1 MGARRASQAA
11 SAPDG
16 PLTPEAREKG
26 RGGYLTPDTKS
37 NTRLEGETVLRRDCS
52 APARIR
58 MAVALENEGVQK
70 RSDLASLLPATW
82 QRLTSQFGR
91 TEEN

>member
-1 MGARRASQAA
+1 MPAGRASQAT
-11 SAPDG
+11 SAPGG
-16 PLTPEAREKG
+16 PLDPSGKRRG
-26 RGGYLTPDTKS
+26 RGGYMTPDAKS

-58 MAVALENEGVQK
+58 MAVALEKEGVQK